1 MHQFLRLKPK
11 QFFLHLTQ
19 STRVKQDESEPSKKS
34 EEVRHLKND
43 VLEIIISYH
52 VSILNLEK
60 GNLFF
65 IKYVTLIKILAKE
78 GELIN
83 VFSRL
88 T

>member
-65 IKYVTLIKILAKE
+65 IKHVTLIKILAKE

-88 T
+88 I

>member
-11 QFFLHLTQ
+11 QFFLQVTQ

-65 IKYVTLIKILAKE
+65 IKHVTLIKILAKE

>member
-1 MHQFLRLKPK
+1 M
-11 QFFLHLTQ
+11 
-19 STRVKQDESEPSKKS
+19 KQDESEPSEKS

-65 IKYVTLIKILAKE
+65 IKYVTQIKILAKE
-78 GELIN
+78 GALIN

-88 T
+88 TWNEKFYIKMNLKHKQ